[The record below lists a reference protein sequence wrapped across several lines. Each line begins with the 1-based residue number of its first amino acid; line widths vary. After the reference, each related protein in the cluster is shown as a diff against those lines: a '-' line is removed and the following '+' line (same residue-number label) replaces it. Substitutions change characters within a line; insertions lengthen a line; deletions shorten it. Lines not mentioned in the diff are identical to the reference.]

1 VRPAGG
7 TPPWGG
13 VGLPPGWAVLG
24 AHGSGGIGLHGIG
37 GFQPG
42 IDFFPSVPPGV
53 GVLAQGG
60 RVFTEFNTTRQPH
73 GAGVVALAGGDGQ
86 PVPPLTAT
94 GGIGVYGQGADA
106 EEETGVTASGDPA
119 PAGPMDPGAG
129 VMGRGGV
136 TSLPAGPIAA
146 GVIGLAGQTPIPPIS
161 ETGGSGVYGGGPT
174 GVFGRGAP
182 GVRGKSDG
190 GAGVNGLSDAD
201 RGGVFESVKS
211 AQVQLVPSILLH
223 LPPPVTVTVTAIPVP
238 RQELG
243 PALPWDGRAGDLIA
257 ITDDHRQCTLWF
269 CVIGANDSGSG
280 VATWSQVLL
289 GSPFIPARPL
299 MPNRRFG
306 SSPRNG
312 ANANKTHAK

>member
-1 VRPAGG
+1 MGIILCRQHWWYGSYRECGPNEGTGVVGRGGGVRPAGG

-201 RGGVFESVKS
+201 RGVFSNRS
-211 AQVQLVPSILLH
+211 NRRRHSL
-223 LPPPVTVTVTAIPVP
+223 
-238 RQELG
+238 
-243 PALPWDGRAGDLIA
+243 
-257 ITDDHRQCTLWF
+257 
-269 CVIGANDSGSG
+269 
-280 VATWSQVLL
+280 SQV
-289 GSPFIPARPL
+289 SSSTYPL
-299 MPNRRFG
+299 QLR
-306 SSPRNG
+306 SQ
-312 ANANKTHAK
+312 